1 MSNKDNKNEKI
12 IKKIT
17 HLNYLSPEYLY
28 YKVNN
33 INTKFYIKSK
43 SNVFKET
50 LLFEDNGINNYSN
63 ISGQVMGMKKLDNHD
78 YLVVK
83 NDFHEKYSTPKSY
96 RRKINKL
103 SKKEILDILVTNGV
117 SSYSSNIKYF
127 INNFESID
135 SLVLNLLVCEDS
147 EKIYSEV
154 FNKHNSDILEV
165 FDAISQSFDITNPII
180 MLSDTD
186 DRNIEY
192 VTNLSGMYPDIRIVL
207 SHDKYPAS
215 HPLLITR
222 KLNLSNALV
231 LTSMDLYYLYSII
244 KRNKKVFDKTILLTG
259 EELDADYYIDTK
271 LNVLVSDLISLCGIK
286 LNADD
291 IICKNSAIRAEILSL
306 NDTVDT
312 TIDSIII
319 AKKEISKAGECINC
333 GLCNKNC
340 PQNINPQIYKIN
352 KLPFPGKCINCNMC
366 SYVCPKK
373 IRKDI

>member
-1 MSNKDNKNEKI
+1 MSNKESKHGKILKKNVY
-12 IKKIT
+12 
-17 HLNYLSPEYLY
+17 LNYLSPEYLY
-28 YKVNN
+28 YKVLNN
-33 INTKFYIKSK
+33 NTKFYIKSK

-50 LLFEDNGINNYSN
+50 LLFEDNYINNYSN
-63 ISGQVMGMKKLDNHD
+63 VSGLVMGMKKINNND
-78 YLVVK
+78 YLVLK
-83 NDFHEKYSTPKSY
+83 NDFHEKYSSPKSY

-103 SKKEILDILVTNGV
+103 SKKEMLDILVSNDV

-127 INNFESID
+127 INNFDTID
-135 SLVLNLLVCEDS
+135 SLVLNLLICEDS

-154 FNKHNSDILEV
+154 FNKYNSDILEV
-165 FDAISQSFDITNPII
+165 FDAISQVFEIQNPVI

-186 DRNIEY
+186 DKNIEY

-222 KLNLSNALV
+222 KLGLSNALV

-244 KRNKKVFDKTILLTG
+244 KRNKKVFDKMVLITG
-259 EELDADYYIDTK
+259 ESLDADYYINTK

-286 LNADD
+286 ISEDD
-291 IICKNSAIRAEILSL
+291 ILCKNSAIRAEILSL
-306 NDTVDT
+306 NDVVDT
-312 TIDSIII
+312 TIDSIIV
-319 AKKEISKAGECINC
+319 AKKEDCKVGECINC

-340 PQNINPQIYKIN
+340 PQRLNPQMYKIN